1 MTIDGK
7 NMEKKE
13 QAILKITEEMV
24 RRGGYNGFSFRE
36 IAKQVGIKSSSVH
49 YHFPTKEDL
58 GVAVAKYYTE
68 RFFETLG
75 QAQELLDNNRDP
87 IQSYVSAFRQALSE
101 DKRMCLC
108 GLLGAEIDGLPE
120 RVVEQT
126 QEFFRLQLAWLEDAY
141 RLMDPDNNTQTIA
154 RKKASQTLAL
164 LEGAI
169 VTSNVLDDISLFDS
183 AAELLLSP
191 A

>member
-1 MTIDGK
+1 MSIDGK

-13 QAILKITEEMV
+13 HAILKITEEMV

-75 QAQELLDNNRDP
+75 QAQELLDNNKDP
-87 IQSYVSAFRQALSE
+87 LKSYVSAFRQALTK

-126 QEFFRLQLAWLEDAY
+126 QEFFKLQLAWLEDAY
-141 RLMDPDNNTQTIA
+141 SLIDPDKNTKTIA

-164 LEGAI
+164 LEGAMI
-169 VTSNVLDDISLFDS
+169 TSNVLNDITLFDS
-183 AAELLLSP
+183 AVELLFTP